1 MCIDESECENARNGI
16 RPLLRLKEED
26 WSPHHS
32 RHNAT
37 LRWFQRIH
45 SSSYCACGALK
56 PMIVEVKRGMYG
68 VGDHTVG
75 KFKTRLPPDKLTEN
89 LMDDTFASTLR

>member
-1 MCIDESECENARNGI
+1 
-16 RPLLRLKEED
+16 
-26 WSPHHS
+26 
-32 RHNAT
+32 
-37 LRWFQRIH
+37 
-45 SSSYCACGALK
+45 
-56 PMIVEVKRGMYG
+56 MIVEVKRGMYG